1 MARIELFDEAG
12 ILKEERQP
20 DPPAPNFVDS
30 AAADA
35 AALHGEVVVQLI
47 DENGNVKDERRTSN
61 LITDAGDLYY
71 AGMAIALVTPAAPA
85 QPTKMTGMKLG
96 TGTTAAAKAGAGA
109 ALVTYETGS
118 NNPFDASF
126 PATQNLGAGLG
137 VNGQYKTTWAAGD
150 VTETALTE
158 AVIVNDAA
166 TDATSTAANTTH
178 RVVFTAINKTASD
191 SLVITWNAK
200 FLGV

>member
-1 MARIELFDEAG
+1 VTEVALVGPDGTRTLAG
-12 ILKEERQP
+12 IE
-20 DPPAPNFVDS
+20 S
-30 AAADA
+30 AVQNDA
-35 AALHGEVVVQLI
+35 AAAPGFHGAAIVELVGP
-47 DENGNVKDERRTSN
+47 DGAVKDRREVAN

-96 TGTTAAAKAGAGA
+96 TGTTAAAKSGAGA
-109 ALVTYETGS
+109 ALVTYISGS
-118 NNPFDASF
+118 NNPFDATWPVTS
-126 PATQNLGAGLG
+126 NLGAGLG
-137 VNGQYKTTWAAGD
+137 VNGQYKTTWPAGD
-150 VTETALTE
+150 TTNAAIAE

-166 TDATSTAANTTH
+166 ADATTVAANTAH
-178 RVVFTAINKTASD
+178 RITFTAINKGAAD